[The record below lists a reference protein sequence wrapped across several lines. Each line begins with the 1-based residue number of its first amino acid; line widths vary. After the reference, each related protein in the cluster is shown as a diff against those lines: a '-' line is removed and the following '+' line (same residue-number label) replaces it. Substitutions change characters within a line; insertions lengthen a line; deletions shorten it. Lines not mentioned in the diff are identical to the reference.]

1 MTGVD
6 KYCSKRS
13 NCDQP
18 KRISRMQLID
28 TRVLIVEDEVVVAS
42 EIKLRLEAMGF
53 QVIGI
58 VNNGRDA
65 ITQANEQYPD
75 VILMDITL
83 KGKMN
88 GLEATRE
95 ISRETNI
102 PVIFITAHTDTPT
115 LDSARK
121 ASSHGIFTKPFS
133 DDELKAAIQQATIS
147 KLMTHYLEAED
158 RKKDEADNEEGEK
171 ED

>member
-1 MTGVD
+1 
-6 KYCSKRS
+6 
-13 NCDQP
+13 
-18 KRISRMQLID
+18 MQLID
-28 TRVLIVEDEVVVAS
+28 TRVLIVEDEIVVAS
-42 EIKLRLEAMGF
+42 EIKLRLEAMGYM
-53 QVIGI
+53 VTGI

-65 ITQANEQYPD
+65 ISAAREHYPD

-83 KGKMN
+83 KGKMD

-95 ISRETNI
+95 INREQDI
-102 PVIFITAHTDTPT
+102 PVIFITAHTDEQT
-115 LDSARK
+115 LDSARE

-147 KLMTHYLEAED
+147 KLMTNYL
-158 RKKDEADNEEGEK
+158 KDEEMKKNEADHDTAAT

>member
-1 MTGVD
+1 
-6 KYCSKRS
+6 
-13 NCDQP
+13 
-18 KRISRMQLID
+18 MQLID
-28 TRVLIVEDEVVVAS
+28 TRVLIVEDEIVVAS

-53 QVIGI
+53 QVLGI

-65 ITQANEQYPD
+65 LAAAREHYPD

-83 KGKMN
+83 KGKMT

-95 ISRETNI
+95 ISRETDI

-115 LDSARK
+115 LDSARE
-121 ASSHGIFTKPFS
+121 ASKHGIFTKPFS

-147 KLMTHYLEAED
+147 KLMSNYLDEQNGKED
-158 RKKDEADNEEGEK
+158 GEDEA
-171 ED
+171 

>member
-1 MTGVD
+1 
-6 KYCSKRS
+6 
-13 NCDQP
+13 
-18 KRISRMQLID
+18 MQLID
-28 TRVLIVEDEVVVAS
+28 TRVLIVEDEIVVAS

-53 QVIGI
+53 SVIGI

-65 ITQANEQYPD
+65 IAQANEHYPD

-95 ISRETNI
+95 INKETDI

-133 DDELKAAIQQATIS
+133 DDELMAAIQQATIS
-147 KLMTHYLEAED
+147 KLMTSYLEAAD
-158 RKKDEADNEEGEK
+158 RKRDEADDAEVAS

>member
-1 MTGVD
+1 
-6 KYCSKRS
+6 
-13 NCDQP
+13 
-18 KRISRMQLID
+18 MQLID
-28 TRVLIVEDEVVVAS
+28 TRVLIVEDEIVVAS
-42 EIKLRLEAMGF
+42 EIKLRLEALGF

-65 ITQANEQYPD
+65 IAEANEHYPD
-75 VILMDITL
+75 IILMDITL

-88 GLEATRE
+88 GLDATRE
-95 ISRETNI
+95 ISRETDI

-115 LDSARK
+115 LDSARE

-133 DDELKAAIQQATIS
+133 DDELMVAIQQATIS
-147 KLMTHYLEAED
+147 KVMTNYLEAED
-158 RKKDEADNEEGEK
+158 KRKDDADNAEGEM

>member
-1 MTGVD
+1 
-6 KYCSKRS
+6 
-13 NCDQP
+13 
-18 KRISRMQLID
+18 MQLID
-28 TRVLIVEDEVVVAS
+28 TEVLIVEDEIVVAS

-65 ITQANEQYPD
+65 IAAAKEHYPD

-83 KGKMN
+83 KGKMS

-95 ISRETNI
+95 ISRETDI

-147 KLMTHYLEAED
+147 KLMTKHLEAEE
-158 RKKDEADNEEGEK
+158 RKKDEEGFLKREEEV
-171 ED
+171 

>member
-1 MTGVD
+1 
-6 KYCSKRS
+6 
-13 NCDQP
+13 
-18 KRISRMQLID
+18 MQLID
-28 TRVLIVEDEVVVAS
+28 TRVLIVEDEIVVAS

-53 QVIGI
+53 MVIGI

-65 ITQANEQYPD
+65 ITAADEHYPD

-83 KGKMN
+83 KGSMD

-95 ISRETNI
+95 ISLKSDI

-115 LDSARK
+115 LDSARE

-133 DDELKAAIQQATIS
+133 DDELMAAIQQATIS
-147 KLMTHYLEAED
+147 KLMTTYLEAED
-158 RKKDEADNEEGEK
+158 KKKDDADNAA
-171 ED
+171 

>member
-1 MTGVD
+1 
-6 KYCSKRS
+6 
-13 NCDQP
+13 
-18 KRISRMQLID
+18 MQLID
-28 TRVLIVEDEVVVAS
+28 TTVLIVEDEIVVAS

-65 ITQANEQYPD
+65 ISVAKENYPD

-83 KGKMN
+83 KGKMT

-95 ISRETNI
+95 INRDTDI
-102 PVIFITAHTDTPT
+102 PVIFITAHTDVPT
-115 LDSARK
+115 LDSARE

-133 DDELKAAIQQATIS
+133 DNELMAAIQQATIS
-147 KLMTHYLEAED
+147 KLMSSYLEAEEN
-158 RKKDEADNEEGEK
+158 REDEEEDDSPEQGEEGPTEEGHE

>member
-1 MTGVD
+1 
-6 KYCSKRS
+6 
-13 NCDQP
+13 
-18 KRISRMQLID
+18 MQLID

-53 QVIGI
+53 QVLGI

-65 ITQANEQYPD
+65 IAVASENEPD

-83 KGKMN
+83 KGTMN

-95 ISRETNI
+95 IRQETDI
-102 PVIFITAHTDTPT
+102 PVIFITAHTDPPT
-115 LDSARK
+115 LDSARA

-147 KLMTHYLEAED
+147 KVMTNYLEAED
-158 RKKDEADNEEGEK
+158 KKKDDADNAEGEK